1 MKVKFFNGKT
11 KATAAAL
18 MALMIFTG
26 CAQAAPHAHNNF
38 QQPPQPR
45 REAPAPQPHRPEEH
59 GARPAPRPEA
69 RRDERRG
76 SSGNNGV
83 AMLAVGALIGAVV
96 AGSN

>member
-45 REAPAPQPHRPEEH
+45 REAPARLPHRPEEH
-59 GARPAPRPEA
+59 GARAPRPEA